1 MGKTGLTKKTGK
13 KSGHWNKEG
22 AYFHHVS
29 TKLKKDLSKKSRK
42 SGKSHVAK
50 SYPAGW
56 SKNAA
61 VREKHVKR
69 DKAYEAFKVKS
80 EQFKKSEAEHKTK
93 VEKKAKAQKL
103 ANEGKSKEGARQK
116 ARRRRQ
122 RSWVQRR
129 GQSRKA
135 RPRRRQSNRESSSF
149 QRSRQLNGRNL
160 QSPEPKSTK
169 QRVLQGKAA
178 PRNVNQR
185 AT

>member
-1 MGKTGLTKKTGK
+1 MKANQRSGPGKRRLWRRKGK
-13 KSGHWNKEG
+13 NE
-22 AYFHHVS
+22 V
-29 TKLKKDLSKKSRK
+29 LRSKRRSKRPRRRE
-42 SGKSHVAK
+42 ARNW
-50 SYPAGW
+50 PAR
-56 SKNAA
+56 A
-61 VREKHVKR
+61 
-69 DKAYEAFKVKS
+69 
-80 EQFKKSEAEHKTK
+80 
-93 VEKKAKAQKL
+93 
-103 ANEGKSKEGARQK
+103 GARQT